1 VLRTGYGLFYG
12 AFENRG
18 GNPSLGYNY
27 PFQFTLV
34 YNAPNDTLPNR
45 LPDGSLVGLDAR
57 SRVVLDPV
65 NVNANGLTLRGVE
78 FDYQTPRYHNYNV
91 TLQAEPFP
99 NHSVEIGFVGTR
111 GRHLETFT
119 GMNNVQQLLP
129 NGTNPQPFV
138 QFPDFA
144 RGSLNIRTVGVSSYD
159 SLQTKF
165 QRRYHGGLQFLMSY
179 TLSDSKTNAGD
190 SLSGGGVGGLR
201 APDVAGWDLANDIG
215 LSGFHTK
222 HAFVFSGSYDL
233 PGKGPILSGW
243 RTNWVL
249 SLYSGQAQTINC
261 SVASGAGTGCY
272 ALVVGDPYAGS
283 HNVTQF
289 LNPAAFVDP
298 KPVATIG
305 QTDFSPL
312 GGTRSQVTGPPLRQ
326 LDMGVARQ
334 IRLRGQSQFE
344 VRVEAFNV
352 TNLPAFNLPGSL
364 NFNDARNFASITT
377 MRNTPR
383 QIQLGAKVY
392 W

>member
-1 VLRTGYGLFYG
+1 
-12 AFENRG
+12 
-18 GNPSLGYNY
+18 
-27 PFQFTLV
+27 
-34 YNAPNDTLPNR
+34 
-45 LPDGSLVGLDAR
+45 
-57 SRVVLDPV
+57 
-65 NVNANGLTLRGVE
+65 
-78 FDYQTPRYHNYNV
+78 
-91 TLQAEPFP
+91 
-99 NHSVEIGFVGTR
+99 
-111 GRHLETFT
+111 
-119 GMNNVQQLLP
+119 MNNVQQLLP

-283 HNVTQF
+283 HDVTQF